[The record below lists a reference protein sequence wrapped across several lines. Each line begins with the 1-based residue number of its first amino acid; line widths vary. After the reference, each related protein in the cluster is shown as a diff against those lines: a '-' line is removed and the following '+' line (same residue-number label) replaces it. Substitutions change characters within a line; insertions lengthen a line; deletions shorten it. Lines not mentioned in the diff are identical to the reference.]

1 MSALEPVFHGWNSA
15 LLPKFV
21 KDLLAQHGPD
31 LGDFTIA
38 LPGRRAG
45 RRLLELLVAEAPPA
59 WTPPRILTL
68 AQLSDQLTRW
78 PLPRADDSQRELA
91 WLAALRATPRRAW
104 ETTLLPDP
112 PPADDAAAWLPLV
125 EMMRQLHAQL
135 AAEGWDFAAVA
146 REAET
151 RNRAAW
157 ELLAQVQEGYAARLA
172 ANGTGDPHL
181 MRLTALAESQFQPL
195 PGPLLL
201 VGVVEANR
209 LQRRILA
216 AAPLTGQVHLASP
229 EEHAAGFDA
238 WGFPLPDYW
247 AEQALEVPAAQL
259 ELCLDSDQQADRV
272 MAALHEAARKHPA
285 EDISLGLLA
294 ADSLPRVASRLAQQ
308 DVELHLATGTPMS
321 RTGPFRLLE
330 SLRRWLIDPGEATL
344 GALLRHPDL
353 EQALAREMEHAP
365 TPAALDRYLADHV
378 PAAPRPPWLES
389 KSSSGRVAAANL
401 STQSALLWHWTT
413 ALREERHSP
422 VAWVPILEQ
431 VLLQVHGEE
440 ELDRSKEGDRR
451 TAAALE
457 TLAGILARWRHLP
470 ESGATAPA
478 LRGAEALAC
487 LLAELRREEASPPRR
502 RIPSVDAVGWL
513 ELALDD
519 APALIV
525 TDLQEGLVPR
535 PPAWSPL
542 LDEELRHRLGL
553 EQDAARLARDQVIL
567 MGMIASRRNSGWP
580 RLLHCR
586 SDADGT
592 PRRPSRLL
600 FRGPREERIARAVEA
615 FAQKPDA
622 RTATTTGLPAP
633 KTWPGPGLEGEHDA
647 ATFSCSR
654 LNRYLASPYAYFLRE
669 VLRLEDVDEA
679 PRELDALH
687 FGSLLHAVLEAYGRD
702 PAMRQLED
710 PEAIHAATTSL
721 LAAEAAARF
730 GSPTRGTVALQLKQ
744 AEHRLLHFAQDQAQ
758 EMAQG
763 WRIHAVE
770 WSPTAGP
777 VPLTMGGV
785 DFRLRGIVDR
795 IDRREVDGRVE
806 WRILDYKTADR
817 PYDKKRCVG
826 SRTKRWADVQ
836 LALYPALTA
845 ETTGPPRLEVGRE
858 DLQVGYWNL
867 GIGEGREHGITRIEF
882 DEEER
887 AALHEQVGD
896 AVRGIRAEDFF
907 DPAQKPPPYDD
918 FVLRCMGRGL
928 LVRAEEDLEV
938 ES

>member
-104 ETTLLPDP
+104 ETLLPDP

-125 EMMRQLHAQL
+125 EMMRRLHAQL

-151 RNRAAW
+151 RDRAGW
-157 ELLAQVQEGYAARLA
+157 ELLAQVQEGYAARLTTDGA
-172 ANGTGDPHL
+172 GDPHL
-181 MRLTALAESQFQPL
+181 MRLTALAEGQVQPL

-201 VGVVEANR
+201 AGVVEANR
-209 LQRRILA
+209 LQRRIMA
-216 AAPLTGQVHLASP
+216 AAPLEGQVHLAAP

-238 WGFPLPDYW
+238 WGFPLPEYW
-247 AEQALEVPAAQL
+247 AEQALEIPAAQL
-259 ELCLDSDQQADRV
+259 ELCLDPDQQADRV
-272 MAALHEAARKHPA
+272 MAMLQDAAPEHPA
-285 EDISLGLLA
+285 EDVSLGLLA

-308 DVELHLATGTPMS
+308 EVELHLATGTPMS

-330 SLRRWLIDPGEATL
+330 TLRRWLLDPSEAML

-365 TPAALDRYLADHV
+365 TPAALDRYLAEHV
-378 PAAPRPPWLES
+378 PAAPRPPWLDSE
-389 KSSSGRVAAANL
+389 SSGGRAAAANL
-401 STQSALLWHWTT
+401 STQSALLWHWTS
-413 ALREERHSP
+413 ALREERHPP
-422 VAWVPILEQ
+422 VTWVPILERL
-431 VLLQVHGEE
+431 LLQVHGEA

-457 TLAGILARWRHLP
+457 TLAGILARWRRLP
-470 ESGATAPA
+470 ETGATAPA

-487 LLAELRREEASPPRR
+487 LLAEVRREEASPPRR
-502 RIPSVDAVGWL
+502 RSPAVDAVGWL

-542 LDEELRHRLGL
+542 LDEELRRRLGL
-553 EQDAARLARDQVIL
+553 EQDAARLARDQVLL
-567 MGMIASRRNSGWP
+567 MGMIASRRGSGWP
-580 RLLHCR
+580 RFLHCR
-586 SDADGT
+586 RDADGT

-600 FRGPREERIARAVEA
+600 LRGSREERIARAVEA
-615 FAQKPDA
+615 FAEEG
-622 RTATTTGLPAP
+622 TAQPASTSGLPAP
-633 KTWPGPGLEGEHDA
+633 QAWPGPDIETEHET

-654 LNRYLASPYAYFLRE
+654 LNRYLASPYAYFLRD

-702 PAMRQLED
+702 PAMRELED
-710 PEAIHAATTSL
+710 PEAIHAATTTV
-721 LAAEAAARF
+721 LAELAAARF
-730 GSPTRGTVALQLKQ
+730 GSPTRGTVSLQLKQ
-744 AEHRLLHFAQDQAQ
+744 AEHRLLHFAQDQAR

-770 WSPTAGP
+770 WSPTAGS
-777 VPLTMGGV
+777 VPLTMDGV
-785 DFRLRGIVDR
+785 EFQLRGIVDR

-826 SRTKRWADVQ
+826 GRTKRWTDVQ

-845 ETTGPPRLEVGRE
+845 ETTGPPRLEAGRE
-858 DLQVGYWNL
+858 DLHVGYWNL
-867 GIGEGREHGITRIEF
+867 GIGEGKEHGITRIDF

-896 AVRGIRAEDFF
+896 AVRGIRTGDFF

-928 LVRAEEDLEV
+928 LVRAEEDMEA